1 MKPVLWLFFLA
12 SLLLGS
18 CRTRPAAEPKEGI
31 WSAEN
36 SLRPVGGQSLSH
48 DGPAD
53 ALRKAM
59 SVSLDYYRSLPG
71 ETLFVFGPER
81 VRADGLAAFLESL
94 ISRMDEW
101 GLGGK
106 FFDGLAE
113 SARFYESAAQDVLVT
128 GYFEIRLRGSLHPSS
143 EFAFPV
149 YRKPS
154 DLVRISLRQFLR
166 TEYDPPL
173 PDVLRARLTPRQ
185 EIVPYYSR
193 HEIDRQGLLRDRGLE
208 LCWIDD
214 PFRLFFLH
222 IQGSGVVELED
233 GSELRL
239 NYAESNGHAYRSIGR
254 TIVDRFDVDM
264 DTLSMQGI
272 YDFLVQNPQQAD
284 EVLDSNPSYVFFRMV
299 PEGPIGSL
307 GRVVTPLCSV
317 ATDARLFPKGA
328 LGFLESELPEFD
340 GQGRIKGWK
349 KVHMLV
355 LNQDTGGA
363 IRGPGRV
370 DWFIGSDRES
380 EQIAGYLKRFGRLI
394 FLAPGKRH

>member
-1 MKPVLWLFFLA
+1 M
-12 SLLLGS
+12 
-18 CRTRPAAEPKEGI
+18 T
-31 WSAEN
+31 
-36 SLRPVGGQSLSH
+36 
-48 DGPAD
+48 
-53 ALRKAM
+53 
-59 SVSLDYYRSLPG
+59 VSLDYYRSLPG
-71 ETLFVFGPER
+71 ETLFVFGPES
-81 VRADGLAAFLESL
+81 VRADELAAFLESL
-94 ISRMDEW
+94 ISRMAEW
-101 GLGGK
+101 GLGEQ
-106 FFDGLAE
+106 FFDYLGE
-113 SARFYESAAQDVLVT
+113 NARFYESAAQDVLVT

-149 YRKPS
+149 YQKPS

-208 LCWIDD
+208 ICWIDD

-233 GSELRL
+233 GSEVRL
-239 NYAESNGHAYRSIGR
+239 NYVESNGHAYRSIGR
-254 TIVDRFDVDM
+254 TIADRFAVDM

-284 EVLDSNPSYVFFRMV
+284 EVLDSNPSYVFFRTV
-299 PEGPIGSL
+299 EDGPVGSL
-307 GRVVTPLCSV
+307 GRILTPLCSV

-328 LGFLESELPEFD
+328 LAFLKSELPEFD
-340 GQGRIKGWK
+340 QQGRLTGWK
-349 KVHMLV
+349 TVCVLV

-363 IRGPGRV
+363 IRGPGRL

-380 EQIAGYLKRFGRLI
+380 ERIAGCLKRPGRLFFI
-394 FLAPGKRH
+394 APRIK